1 MIGRNFYSCLWIYL
15 IEMTIIALVLKTV
28 VFDLPTKFMIKTPN
42 VEVYFTR
49 FVCSLLLHM
58 ELIEDVK

>member
-15 IEMTIIALVLKTV
+15 IEMTIIALVLKSV
-28 VFDLPTKFMIKTPN
+28 VFDVPKFFIKTPN

-49 FVCSLLLHM
+49 FLCSLLLHM